1 MKREEEQ
8 QSVCDG
14 KRGEKMDAN
23 RIWQRQWWTTSSLSL
38 STSVTAVSGLCDL
51 RKLGMVDIA
60 SKKKEGK
67 VQAKML
73 HKSDTLVSCGHHT
86 SPVTHGIAQAI
97 TCHTTHSKSKIH
109 YKSTFQLSNA
119 NSLKAER
126 DFHKGN
132 QLPSFLSIPLSFP
145 LLHSFTFCAQE
156 VIIIRSAH

>member
-1 MKREEEQ
+1 MADVVNTHRQKKRQKKRMAKQIKMKREEEQ

-60 SKKKEGK
+60 SKKEEGK

-86 SPVTHGIAQAI
+86 SPVTHGIAQANMPYN
-97 TCHTTHSKSKIH
+97 TQQEQNTL
-109 YKSTFQLSNA
+109 QVNV
-119 NSLKAER
+119 
-126 DFHKGN
+126 
-132 QLPSFLSIPLSFP
+132 SIIK
-145 LLHSFTFCAQE
+145 C
-156 VIIIRSAH
+156 